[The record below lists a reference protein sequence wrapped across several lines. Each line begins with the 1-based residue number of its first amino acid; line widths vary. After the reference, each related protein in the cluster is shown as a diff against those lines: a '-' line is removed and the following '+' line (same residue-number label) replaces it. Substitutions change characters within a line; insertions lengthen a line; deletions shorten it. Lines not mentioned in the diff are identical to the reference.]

1 MKIFKILF
9 LSFIITSFTASAQM
23 NNMNNMNNRVLGNQN
38 NMMQNSGPTEPSP
51 AEIEKRKN
59 ERIVEF
65 MNKLKTAI
73 KLDDLQYIAIKND
86 IISTGKRIDI
96 VWKSTNSDEN
106 KEKEIRASEE
116 NREKNINSYLNADQR
131 VQYKIFLQDLN
142 SNKTTKKKK
151 KNKDEEKEKVV
162 NE

>member
-1 MKIFKILF
+1 MNIFKILF

-23 NNMNNMNNRVLGNQN
+23 NNINNMNNRVLGNQN

-73 KLDDLQYIAIKND
+73 NLDDLQYIAIKND

-96 VWKSTNSDEN
+96 VLKSTNSDEN

-131 VQYKIFLQDLN
+131 VQYKTFLQDLN
-142 SNKTTKKKK
+142 SNKTAKKKK